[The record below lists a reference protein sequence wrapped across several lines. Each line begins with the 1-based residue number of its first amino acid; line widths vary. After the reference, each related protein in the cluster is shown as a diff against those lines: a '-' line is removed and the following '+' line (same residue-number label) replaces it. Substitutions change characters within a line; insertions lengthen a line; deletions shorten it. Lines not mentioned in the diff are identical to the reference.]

1 LKRHEFFIELAM
13 ADKDITIGRVIN
25 AIGMIGVSSGVLLFT
40 FGIVLLFFRRGFGFD
55 IASFFHWFW

>member
-1 LKRHEFFIELAM
+1 MELAM

-55 IASFFHWFW
+55 VANFFHWFW